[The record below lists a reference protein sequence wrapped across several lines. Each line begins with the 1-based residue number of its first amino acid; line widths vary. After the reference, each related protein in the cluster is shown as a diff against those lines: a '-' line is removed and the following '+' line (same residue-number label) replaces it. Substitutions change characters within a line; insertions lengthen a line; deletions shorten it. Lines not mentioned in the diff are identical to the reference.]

1 MIGQLTDQITNDRS
15 IYILIDQ
22 WQASLTS
29 FFIGNIKSFNQIIKD
44 LSYGETS
51 SEVSTPPTPFA
62 DRDVLMEDA
71 QYQVTYFP
79 VWLPNRLLST
89 GLELVLSLTEKSC
102 IVSYYIQFSTS
113 IKMYNYNIKTVLFAR
128 AFGIRSSFC

>member
-1 MIGQLTDQITNDRS
+1 M
-15 IYILIDQ
+15 
-22 WQASLTS
+22 TS
-29 FFIGNIKSFNQIIKD
+29 FFIGTIKSFNQIIKD

-79 VWLPNRLLST
+79 VWLPNRLLSA
-89 GLELVLSLTEKSC
+89 GLELVLSITEKSC

-113 IKMYNYNIKTVLFAR
+113 IKNVQL
-128 AFGIRSSFC
+128 